1 MAWATVHDPHP
12 AVTPAGLAAR
22 RGTAQEEENTRTT
35 LPKALQG
42 EATQREGRGDPGE
55 VAWGPVFPQAGDRVG
70 DTLAPRR
77 TLTRVLE
84 LLSERS

>member
-55 VAWGPVFPQAGDRVG
+55 VAWGPVFPQAGDRVSPPPHPDPSVG
-70 DTLAPRR
+70 AALGEE
-77 TLTRVLE
+77 LTD
-84 LLSERS
+84 